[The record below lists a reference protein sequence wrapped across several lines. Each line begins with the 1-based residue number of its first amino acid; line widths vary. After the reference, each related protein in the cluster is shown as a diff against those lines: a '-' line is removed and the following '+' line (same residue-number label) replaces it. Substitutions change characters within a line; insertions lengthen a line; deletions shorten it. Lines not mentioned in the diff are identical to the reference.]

1 MYYLNEEVIPTLIE
15 LIDSWNNLTSSV
27 KSRQSFE
34 WTHKLKIKIAR
45 LATTHKRF
53 SVFDILECL
62 K

>member
-34 WTHKLKIKIAR
+34 WTHKLKIKIA
-45 LATTHKRF
+45 
-53 SVFDILECL
+53 
-62 K
+62 